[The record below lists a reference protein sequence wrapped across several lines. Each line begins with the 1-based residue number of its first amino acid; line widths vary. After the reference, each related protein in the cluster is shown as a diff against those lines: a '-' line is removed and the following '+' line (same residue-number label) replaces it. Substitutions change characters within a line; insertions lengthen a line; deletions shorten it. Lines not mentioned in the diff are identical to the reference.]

1 MRPGQNGE
9 SLSKLVT
16 IMQRLLGPGGCPW
29 DQEQTLKTLT
39 PFVIEEAHEVV
50 DAIEKG
56 SPELLREELG
66 DLLLQIVFQA
76 ELARK
81 EGWFGPDDVVD
92 AISEKLIRRHPH
104 VFGDEKVSGSAEVLQ
119 QWEILKAKEK
129 KDRGALEG
137 VPASLP
143 ALLRAVRVGEK
154 ASRFGY
160 DWHDPV
166 GARERFQKSLLSL
179 TRRFGTTTWLQPSA
193 SLATFC
199 LRLQALR
206 GRQSWIRKRP
216 FEELSPASA
225 LALARQ
231 RSARSRGEPRS
242 INLRMLS
249 ATRCGKKSNAHR
261 RDAGIDT
268 TSSIESVP
276 SSNMISRSTPRAL
289 PAHGGSPISSAR
301 TNSSSMG

>member
-9 SLSKLVT
+9 SLSKLVA
-16 IMQRLLGPGGCPW
+16 IMHRLLGPGGCPW

-92 AISEKLIRRHPH
+92 AICEKLVRRHPH
-104 VFGDEKVSGSAEVLQ
+104 VFGEEKVSGSAEVLQ

-129 KDRGALEG
+129 KDRGALDG
-137 VPASLP
+137 VPVSMP
-143 ALLRAVRVGEK
+143 SLLRAVRVGEK

-160 DWHDPV
+160 DWKDV
-166 GARERFQKSLLSL
+166 DGARAKVNE
-179 TRRFGTTTWLQPSA
+179 
-193 SLATFC
+193 
-199 LRLQALR
+199 
-206 GRQSWIRKRP
+206 
-216 FEELSPASA
+216 
-225 LALARQ
+225 
-231 RSARSRGEPRS
+231 
-242 INLRMLS
+242 
-249 ATRCGKKSNAHR
+249 
-261 RDAGIDT
+261 
-268 TSSIESVP
+268 
-276 SSNMISRSTPRAL
+276 
-289 PAHGGSPISSAR
+289 
-301 TNSSSMG
+301 